1 MAALGAVAD
10 EADATSKESN
20 VSRAYAWYAQVAMTA
35 TTANDGDAFCQ
46 CKTCWRRLRTAGGR
60 LLALADREALTPCSR
75 GCPSKLCPDA
85 LRSSAGTDA
94 CEGCVGTDANA
105 NDHPRATGGR
115 VAATK
120 AKRGKGKGKRK
131 RDADEDGAGEPQ
143 RKKARKGKEAE
154 AAAEAVVEADDEA
167 GEEAEVNAEAEAA
180 EEAGGEAAEAEVEE
194 GDEEAE
200 DDVESVKRE
209 LTSRAMWGLTPGS
222 VNQKNCLTPRQYED
236 LKPRLR
242 QLKRLGT
249 LKDYKRHVVAACHV
263 YHEDPATGE
272 CRFHVCIEPR
282 CLGRWRASKTGDDG
296 DLPVGWTREGRKQ
309 LEKCQGQDC
318 WRRVCVTCR
327 RRRSGAGGN
336 EYYCYICIDR

>member
-1 MAALGAVAD
+1 VAVRAPEIAAAEMETEG
-10 EADATSKESN
+10 ADAEAVDDDSERGQQQRQERTETRKRKREDEG
-20 VSRAYAWYAQVAMTA
+20 
-35 TTANDGDAFCQ
+35 DGDVAEEDEE
-46 CKTCWRRLRTAGGR
+46 TETT
-60 LLALADREALTPCSR
+60 DRKR
-75 GCPSKLCPDA
+75 K
-85 LRSSAGTDA
+85 
-94 CEGCVGTDANA
+94 
-105 NDHPRATGGR
+105 
-115 VAATK
+115 K
-120 AKRGKGKGKRK
+120 AKKGKGK
-131 RDADEDGAGEPQ
+131 
-143 RKKARKGKEAE
+143 
-154 AAAEAVVEADDEA
+154 
-167 GEEAEVNAEAEAA
+167 
-180 EEAGGEAAEAEVEE
+180 
-194 GDEEAE
+194 EEAE